1 MSDIL
6 SQVFV
11 LPVRIALIAVAIILI
26 LLWLVA
32 IIWVNRD
39 ARLRDAPT
47 GFWTVVAIIPVA
59 GLVAYCLLR
68 PPMTNSDATEQD
80 MSLELMSR
88 QLAEYG
94 NCPQCGH
101 PVYKDYIVCPTCRTK
116 LRNVCPVCKKP
127 LEPHWI
133 ACPYCG
139 ATAAKPKPK
148 ARR

>member
-6 SQVFV
+6 SQIFV
-11 LPVRIALIAVAIILI
+11 LPVRIALIATAVILI
-26 LLWLVA
+26 LLWIVA

-39 ARLRDAPT
+39 AKLRDAPV
-47 GFWTVVAIIPVA
+47 GFWTAVAIIPVA

-68 PPMTNSDATEQD
+68 PPMTNADATEQD

-94 NCPQCGH
+94 NCPKCGQ
-101 PVYKDYIVCPTCRTK
+101 PVDKDYVVCPACRTK
-116 LRNVCPVCKKP
+116 LRNVCASCGKP
-127 LEPHWI
+127 LEPHWV

-139 ATAAKPKPK
+139 ANASKS
-148 ARR
+148 RR

>member
-1 MSDIL
+1 MSEIL

-11 LPVRIALIAVAIILI
+11 LPVRIALIATAIILI
-26 LLWLVA
+26 LLWIVA

-39 ARLRDAPT
+39 AKLRDAPS

-68 PPMTNSDATEQD
+68 PPMTNADATEQD

-94 NCPQCGH
+94 NCPKCGQ
-101 PVYKDYIVCPTCRTK
+101 PVDKDYIVCPTCRTK

-127 LEPHWI
+127 LEPHWV

-139 ATAAKPKPK
+139 ATTNKT
-148 ARR
+148 RRK